1 MNQTLFRGT
10 GTALVTPFTVDGDI
24 DTTALRS
31 LIDFQ
36 IENGVDALVILGTTG
51 ENPTVT
57 DVERQRMVELSVE
70 VSAGRVPVVIGT
82 GSNDTR
88 STIECA
94 RQAEAAGA
102 DGQLVVGPFYN
113 KPTQRGF
120 IAHVESIADATTL
133 PMILYN
139 VPGRTGFNIAPETV
153 LQLAHGID
161 TVVGVKEASG
171 SIPQIT
177 DVLAG
182 RPDGFAVYSGDDEL
196 ALPVC
201 LLGGD
206 GVVSVISNALP
217 DAFAELI
224 RLALDLDAGAARRL
238 HLRMLPAMR
247 ACFVETNPIPIKAVL
262 GEMGLIQNVLRL
274 PLQPLSE
281 SNRNGLRN
289 AFAPMLGVSA

>member
-1 MNQTLFRGT
+1 MNRALFRGT
-10 GTALVTPFTVDGDI
+10 GTALVTPFTADGDL
-24 DTTALRS
+24 DATALRR

-36 IENGVDALVILGTTG
+36 ITNGVNALIILGTTG

-57 DVERQRMVELSVE
+57 DAERQRIVELSLE
-70 VSAGRVPVVIGT
+70 AAAGRVPVVIGT

-88 STIECA
+88 ATIDYA
-94 RQAEAAGA
+94 RRAEAAGA

-113 KPTQRGF
+113 KPSQRGF
-120 IAHVESIADATTL
+120 IAHVEAIADATSL
-133 PMILYN
+133 PIVLYN
-139 VPGRTGFNIAPETV
+139 VPGRTGFNIAPETT
-153 LQLAHGID
+153 LQLAHTVD

-177 DVLAG
+177 DVLSS
-182 RPDGFAVYSGDDEL
+182 RPEGFAVYAGDDEL

-217 DAFAELI
+217 DTFSELI
-224 RLALDLDAGAARRL
+224 RRAMNLETDAARRL

-247 ACFVETNPIPIKAVL
+247 ACFLETNPIPIKALL
-262 GEMGLIQNVLRL
+262 GEMGLIENVLRL
-274 PLQPLSE
+274 PLEPLSE
-281 SNRNGLRN
+281 SNLEALRN
-289 AFAPMLGVSA
+289 AFEPLLGVYA